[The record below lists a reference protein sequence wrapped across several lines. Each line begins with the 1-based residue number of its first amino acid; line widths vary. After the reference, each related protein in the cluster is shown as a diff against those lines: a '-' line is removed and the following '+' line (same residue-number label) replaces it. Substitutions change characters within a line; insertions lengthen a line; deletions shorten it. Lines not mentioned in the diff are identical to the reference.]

1 MQLSPLFISLVTVL
15 SLSACGVAAAPSA
28 VIDSDVLKRG
38 VDSMLELVVGT
49 SVCNAWH
56 VLNPVASD
64 SDSANWVV
72 GKREGEGESKHLEFT
87 FWTTSVCNAWHVLNL
102 VASDSDSVNWVV
114 GKREG
119 EGESKHLEFTF
130 WTTIYVDIVDIDNVR
145 WGVGKREGEG
155 ESKYLEFTFWTIIY
169 VDIVDT
175 DNVRWGVGKREGEG
189 ESKYLAFTFWPIIY
203 VDVVDTDN
211 ARWGVGKREPTEA
224 PGAWKLGQVP
234 EITYWLDGD
243 RSHRHV
249 IIQYRHGIAQR
260 GISPNHPIS
269 SIFVS

>member
-15 SLSACGVAAAPSA
+15 SLSACSVAAAPSA
-28 VIDSDVLKRG
+28 VVDSDILKHG

-56 VLNPVASD
+56 VLNP
-64 SDSANWVV
+64 
-72 GKREGEGESKHLEFT
+72 
-87 FWTTSVCNAWHVLNL
+87 

-130 WTTIYVDIVDIDNVR
+130 WTTIYVDIVDTDNVR

-175 DNVRWGVGKREGEG
+175 DNVWWGVGKREGDG
-189 ESKYLAFTFWPIIY
+189 EST
-203 VDVVDTDN
+203 
-211 ARWGVGKREPTEA
+211 
-224 PGAWKLGQVP
+224 
-234 EITYWLDGD
+234 
-243 RSHRHV
+243 
-249 IIQYRHGIAQR
+249 
-260 GISPNHPIS
+260 
-269 SIFVS
+269 